1 MRRFTGGVL
10 AFLFAFS
17 MLPVASGQAPA
28 NRSSPL
34 PRATGTSSQ
43 PVSNSTILTWF
54 ARIDE
59 DVRQL
64 ELLVL
69 WRGAPRWYLRGSSS
83 MSGGGSGHAFH
94 STTRFGDIDL
104 QVDFDAQ
111 ARVAHVQGMR
121 VELHDDNVILV
132 DDIAGPG
139 KPKVAG
145 TRRIDMS
152 LPQPDGVPPSF
163 GAVLRRSSEVL
174 SFVGCDAE
182 PSGAKASATPDRWCE
197 QLRTK

>member
-1 MRRFTGGVL
+1 
-10 AFLFAFS
+10 
-17 MLPVASGQAPA
+17 
-28 NRSSPL
+28 
-34 PRATGTSSQ
+34 
-43 PVSNSTILTWF
+43 
-54 ARIDE
+54 
-59 DVRQL
+59 
-64 ELLVL
+64 
-69 WRGAPRWYLRGSSS
+69 
-83 MSGGGSGHAFH
+83 MSGGGSEHSFH
-94 STTRFGDIDL
+94 STTRFGDTDL
-104 QVDFDAQ
+104 QVDFDAK

-132 DDIAGPG
+132 DDVAGPG

-163 GAVLRRSSEVL
+163 GAVLRRSPEVL

-182 PSGAKASATPDRWCE
+182 PSGAKPSATPDRWCE